1 MPTNIGFL
9 SVLGAKL
16 ETTFNT
22 AIAVDRAFYAISD
35 SLINTPTLTFS
46 PGLVGYGAQHRTV
59 RGPSQRQG
67 AMTVLHDLGANN
79 PFLRQAFGAY
89 TAAEPGPDPPAAPA
103 FYSIVDL
110 ADGIG
115 LTVAIREQL
124 GVREHTG
131 LKISQLQ
138 MTGSPGDGC
147 RLVASTT
154 FYRGYSLTS
163 TVNTPAI
170 LDALALPD
178 PELVFDEVD
187 IQIGDL
193 TDPLAAGDSKDVMS
207 YTLTFNR
214 NLEQRVANSLVPY
227 EAKEND
233 KRTVQLVI
241 GVPYY
246 DTKQWHDWRDTQT
259 PLQGKIIWAS
269 GGASQTLLLPSM
281 SVAAI
286 ANDTIANAGAPS
298 PEITLNIYAD
308 FNQLNSNAEMAF
320 GAATKREFQLQEVPA
335 P

>member
-16 ETTFNT
+16 EAVFNT

-35 SLINTPTLTFS
+35 SLVNTPTLTFS
-46 PGLVGYGAQHRTV
+46 PGLIGYGAQHRTV

-67 AMTVLHDLGANN
+67 AITVLHDLGGNN
-79 PFLRQAFGAY
+79 PFFRQCFGAY

-103 FYSIVDL
+103 YYSIVDL
-110 ADGIG
+110 TDGIG
-115 LTVAIREQL
+115 LTVAISEQL

-147 RLVASTT
+147 RLAASTT
-154 FYRGYSLTS
+154 FYRGYDLASA
-163 TVNTPAI
+163 VNTPPV
-170 LDALALPD
+170 LDALTLPD
-178 PELVFDEVD
+178 PELVFDEVE

-193 TDPLAAGDSKDVMS
+193 TDPLAAGDAKDVTA
-207 YTLTFNR
+207 YTFTFNR
-214 NLEQRVANSLVPY
+214 NLQQRVVNSLVPS

-233 KRTVQLVI
+233 KRIVQLTLS
-241 GVPYY
+241 VPYY
-246 DTKQWHDWRDTQT
+246 ATQQWHTWRDTQT
-259 PLQGKIIWAS
+259 PLQGKVIWAS

-281 SVAAI
+281 SVAAVG
-286 ANDTIANAGAPS
+286 NDTIANAGAPS
-298 PEITLNIYAD
+298 PQITLNIYSD
-308 FNQLNSNAEMAF
+308 FQGLNSHPEMAF
-320 GAATKREFQLQEVPA
+320 GATDKREFRLVEVPA

>member
-16 ETTFNT
+16 EATFNT

-67 AMTVLHDLGANN
+67 AITVLHDLGEQN
-79 PFLRQAFGAY
+79 PFFQQAFGAF
-89 TAAEPGPDPPAAPA
+89 AAGT
-103 FYSIVDL
+103 YSIVDL
-110 ADGIG
+110 TDGVG

-193 TDPLAAGDSKDVMS
+193 TDPLAVGDNRDVMS
-207 YTLTFNR
+207 YTFTFNR

-233 KRTVQLVI
+233 KRTVTLAI
-241 GVPYY
+241 SVPYY

-259 PLQGKIIWAS
+259 PLQGKVIWAS
-269 GGASQTLLLPSM
+269 GGASQTLLLPYM

-298 PEITLNIYAD
+298 PEITLNCYAD
-308 FNQLNSNAEMAF
+308 FLGVNEAPEMAF
-320 GAATKREFQLQEVPA
+320 GAATKREFQLVEVPA

>member
-16 ETTFNT
+16 ETTYNT
-22 AIAVDRAFYAISD
+22 AIAVDRSFYAISD
-35 SLINTPTLTFS
+35 SLVNTPTLVYS
-46 PGLVGYGAQHRTV
+46 PGLIGYGAQHRTV

-67 AMTVLHDLGANN
+67 ALTVLHDLGAQN
-79 PFLRQAFGAY
+79 PFFRQCFGAY
-89 TAAEPGPDPPAAPA
+89 TAAVIGPPAADA

-110 ADGIG
+110 TDGIG
-115 LTVAIREQL
+115 LTAAISEHL

-131 LKISQLQ
+131 LKLSQIQL
-138 MTGSPGDGC
+138 TGSPTDGC
-147 RLVASTT
+147 RIAATTT

-170 LDALALPD
+170 MDALALPD

-193 TDPLAAGDSKDVMS
+193 TDALVAGDAKDVMG
-207 YTLTFNR
+207 YTFTFNR
-214 NLEQRVANSLVPY
+214 NLQQRVANSLIPY

-233 KRTVQLVI
+233 KRTVQLQI
-241 GVPYY
+241 TVPYY
-246 DTKQWHDWRDTQT
+246 DTQQWHTWRDTQT
-259 PLQGKIIWAS
+259 PLQGKVIWAS
-269 GGASQTLLLPSM
+269 GGASQTLLLPYMTVS
-281 SVAAI
+281 AI

-298 PEITLNIYAD
+298 PQITLNCYAD
-308 FNQLNSNAEMAF
+308 FEARNSAPEMAF
-320 GAATKREFQLQEVPA
+320 GATTKREFRLLEVPA

>member
-67 AMTVLHDLGANN
+67 AITVLHDLGANN
-79 PFLRQAFGAY
+79 PFFRQCFGGY
-89 TAAEPGPDPPAAPA
+89 TAADPGPPEVPAA
-103 FYSIVDL
+103 YTIVDL
-110 ADGIG
+110 TDGIG

-154 FYRGYSLTS
+154 FYRGYSLES

-170 LDALALPD
+170 LDALMLPD
-178 PELVFDEVD
+178 PELVFDEVE
-187 IQIGDL
+187 ILIGDM
-193 TDPLAAGDSKDVMS
+193 TDPLAAGDAKDVMS
-207 YTLTFNR
+207 YTFTLNR

-233 KRTVQLVI
+233 KRMVTLVMA
-241 GVPYY
+241 VPYY
-246 DTKQWHDWRDTQT
+246 DTKQWHDWRDDQV
-259 PLQGKIIWAS
+259 PLQGKVIWAS
-269 GGASQTLLLPSM
+269 GGASQTLLLPYM

-286 ANDTIANAGAPS
+286 GNDTIANAGAPS
-298 PEITLNIYAD
+298 PEITLNVYAD
-308 FNQLNSNAEMAF
+308 FTGLNPNPEMAF
-320 GAATKREFQLQEVPA
+320 GETTKREFQLQEVPA

>member
-9 SVLGAKL
+9 SVLGARL

-67 AMTVLHDLGANN
+67 AITVLHDLGPQN
-79 PFLRQAFGAY
+79 PFLQQAFGAFATGTY
-89 TAAEPGPDPPAAPA
+89 R
-103 FYSIVDL
+103 IVDL
-110 ADGIG
+110 TDGIG

-187 IQIGDL
+187 VQIGDL
-193 TDPLAAGDSKDVMS
+193 TDALAASDAKDIMG
-207 YTLTFNR
+207 YTFTFNR
-214 NLEQRVANSLVPY
+214 NLEQRVANSLIPY

-233 KRTVQLVI
+233 KRTVTLELS
-241 GVPYY
+241 VPYY
-246 DTKQWHDWRDTQT
+246 DTKQWHDWRDAQT
-259 PLQGKIIWAS
+259 PLQGKVIWTS

-286 ANDTIANAGAPS
+286 GNDTIANAGAPS
-298 PEITLNIYAD
+298 PTITLNCYAD
-308 FNQLNSNAEMAF
+308 FLGLNSNADMAF
-320 GAATKREFQLQEVPA
+320 GAATKREFQLVEIAA

>member
-67 AMTVLHDLGANN
+67 AITVLHDLGVNN
-79 PFLRQAFGAY
+79 PFLRQCFGAY
-89 TAAEPGPDPPAAPA
+89 AAADPGPPVVPAH
-103 FYSIVDL
+103 YSIVDL
-110 ADGIG
+110 TDGIG

-131 LKISQLQ
+131 LKISQIQ

-147 RLVASTT
+147 RLVASTA

-170 LDALALPD
+170 LDALALPA

-187 IQIGDL
+187 VLIGDM
-193 TDPLAAGDSKDVMS
+193 TDPLAVGDNRDVMA
-207 YTLTFNR
+207 YTFTFNR

-241 GVPYY
+241 SVPYY
-246 DTKQWHDWRDTQT
+246 DTKQWHDWRDGQT
-259 PLQGKIIWAS
+259 PLQGKVIWTS
-269 GGASQTLLLPSM
+269 GGASQTLLLPYM
-281 SVAAI
+281 SVAGI

-298 PEITLNIYAD
+298 PEITLNVYAD
-308 FNQLNSNAEMAF
+308 FTGLNPNPEMAF
-320 GAATKREFQLQEVPA
+320 GEATKREFQLQEVPA

>member
-1 MPTNIGFL
+1 
-9 SVLGAKL
+9 VAKS
-16 ETTFNT
+16 ETTFT
-22 AIAVDRAFYAISD
+22 TPIAVDRAFYAISD

-67 AMTVLHDLGANN
+67 AITVLHDLGAQN
-79 PFLRQAFGAY
+79 PFFQQAFGAFA
-89 TAAEPGPDPPAAPA
+89 TNT
-103 FYSIVDL
+103 YSIVDL
-110 ADGIG
+110 TDGVG
-115 LTVAIREQL
+115 LTLAIREQL

-138 MTGSPGDGC
+138 LTGSPGDGC
-147 RLVASTT
+147 RLLASTT

-163 TVNTPAI
+163 VVNTPAI
-170 LDALALPD
+170 LDALTLPD

-193 TDPLAAGDSKDVMS
+193 TDPLAVGDAKDVMS
-207 YTLTFNR
+207 YAFIFNR
-214 NLEQRVANSLVPY
+214 NLEQRVANSLMPY

-246 DTKQWHDWRDTQT
+246 DTKQWHDWRDAQE
-259 PLQGKIIWAS
+259 PLQGKIIWSS
-269 GGASQTLLLPSM
+269 GGASQTLLLPYM

-298 PEITLNIYAD
+298 PEITLNCYAD
-308 FNQLNSNAEMAF
+308 FLGISTAPEMAF
-320 GAATKREFQLQEVPA
+320 GALTKREFQLVEVPA

>member
-16 ETTFNT
+16 ETTFNS
-22 AIAVDRAFYAISD
+22 AIAVDRSFYAISD

-46 PGLVGYGAQHRTV
+46 PGLIGHGAQHRTV

-67 AMTVLHDLGANN
+67 ALTVLHDLGPNN
-79 PFLRQAFGAY
+79 PFLRQCFGAY
-89 TAAEPGPDPPAAPA
+89 TAGPPAH
-103 FYSIVDL
+103 YDIVNL
-110 ADGIG
+110 TDGIG
-115 LTVAIREQL
+115 MTVAIREQL

-170 LDALALPD
+170 LDALSLPD

-187 IQIGDL
+187 IQIGDM
-193 TDPLAAGDSKDVMS
+193 TDPLAAADNKDVMS
-207 YTLTFNR
+207 YSFTFNR

-233 KRTVQLVI
+233 KRMVTLVI
-241 GVPYY
+241 SVPYY

-269 GGASQTLLLPSM
+269 GGASQTLLLPYM

-298 PEITLNIYAD
+298 PEITLNCYAD
-308 FNQLNSNAEMAF
+308 FNGLNVNPEMAF
-320 GAATKREFQLQEVPA
+320 GALTKREFQLVEVPA